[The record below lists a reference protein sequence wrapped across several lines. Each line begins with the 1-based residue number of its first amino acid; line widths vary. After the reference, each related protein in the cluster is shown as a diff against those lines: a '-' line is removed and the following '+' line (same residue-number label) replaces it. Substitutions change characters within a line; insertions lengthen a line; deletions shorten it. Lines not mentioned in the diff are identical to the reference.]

1 MAGPYSAPCKVPAS
15 LLQEELMDFENAATH
30 FHSDDSW
37 SLSELD
43 DEALQG
49 IVSGKSTSAAT
60 AASTGTRFFPVHVQ
74 CLQENRKCVKISTFF
89 GQRNKIFKNKLRQKK
104 FILNSPLTFTD
115 PCDNERERVTVS

>member
-60 AASTGTRFFPVHVQ
+60 AASTGDSFASDAAALAGCSDLHAVAALTEVFAYSVNDPVV
-74 CLQENRKCVKISTFF
+74 
-89 GQRNKIFKNKLRQKK
+89 
-104 FILNSPLTFTD
+104 
-115 PCDNERERVTVS
+115 